1 MRFKKFY
8 KNIKIYIFN
17 KMRRYTKKRRVVRR
31 TRKHRGGIN
40 YGNRGNN
47 EMNKTM
53 RNYHRQQARL
63 YGYRSPFNNNNNM
76 ENEIVNPNEEVLET
90 STFNIPPVPNTM
102 NQIELSENA
111 ENAIMLNSINFTK
124 PILNFNGESNHG
136 RYYQNSNTL
145 KNLKRT
151 GVNPF
156 TKAKISKAKWLMP
169 KKK

>member
-1 MRFKKFY
+1 MRK
-8 KNIKIYIFN
+8 
-17 KMRRYTKKRRVVRR
+17 YTRKRRILRR

-63 YGYRSPFNNNNNM
+63 YGYRSPFNNNNNNSNM
-76 ENEIVNPNEEVLET
+76 ENEVVNPNEEVIETT
-90 STFNIPPVPNTM
+90 STFNIPPVPNKL
-102 NQIELSENA
+102 NEIELSENA

-124 PILNFNGESNHG
+124 PILNFNGESEHG

-156 TKAKISKAKWLMP
+156 TKQKINKVKWLMP
-169 KKK
+169 KKKN